1 MLDMENLNQP
11 ESISAGD
18 IENFLK
24 RRLGEKEGESLMGF
38 VNKEIEAGVKGR
50 VEVLQN
56 EIALWRNQL
65 KESFATREDAAEL
78 KKRILKR
85 VSRMEGTIILWGFVF
100 WITLIFA
107 FYIVAR
113 FAL

>member
-1 MLDMENLNQP
+1 MENLNQP
-11 ESISAGD
+11 DNISAAD

-38 VNKEIEAGVKGR
+38 VNKEIEWRVKER

-65 KESFATREDAAEL
+65 KDSFATREDAAEL
-78 KKRILKR
+78 KKRIVKR
-85 VSRMEGTIILWGFVF
+85 VGKVEGTIILWGFVF

-107 FYIVAR
+107 FYIVVR
-113 FAL
+113 FVLH